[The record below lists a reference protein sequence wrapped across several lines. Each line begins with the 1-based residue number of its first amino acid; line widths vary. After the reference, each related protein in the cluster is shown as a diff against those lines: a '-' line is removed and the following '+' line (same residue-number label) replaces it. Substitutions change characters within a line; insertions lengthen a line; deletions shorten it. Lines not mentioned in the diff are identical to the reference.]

1 MINKRLIKTSNIN
14 TELLKTENK
23 IKQIKELKQLQ

>member
-23 IKQIKELKQLQ
+23 IKQMKELKQLQ

>member
-23 IKQIKELKQLQ
+23 IKQIKEIKQLQ